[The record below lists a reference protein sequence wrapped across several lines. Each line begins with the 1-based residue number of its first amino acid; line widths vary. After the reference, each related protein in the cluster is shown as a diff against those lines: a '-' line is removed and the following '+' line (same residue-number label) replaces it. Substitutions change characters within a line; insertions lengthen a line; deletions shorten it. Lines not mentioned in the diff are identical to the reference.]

1 MSQDLGPNPTGRRP
15 PAPEEPFDRLF
26 LAEYGKV
33 VAVAHRVLADR
44 AEAEDVAQ
52 EVFMDFHR
60 KQRPTATYASGW
72 LYRAAVHTALN
83 RIRSRRRRQRR
94 ELTEGSGQEPRGV
107 DPQQGVEVEE
117 ERRRVRDAL
126 SRMPV
131 KSASVLALRYSGL
144 SYVEVGTAPGG
155 GAARPPPVGGRR
167 PGWRRPPSRRWRRRC
182 RRRSSRPPSS
192 RSLSTRPTCRASTRS
207 PAGPTS
213 SRAATPASRRPPPRR
228 RPRSSRV
235 FP

>member
-1 MSQDLGPNPTGRRP
+1 MGVEATSATPMSHEVEPAPSRRRP

-52 EVFMDFHR
+52 EVFLDFHR
-60 KQRPTATYASGW
+60 KQPPTAPYASGW
-72 LYRAAVHTALN
+72 LHTAAAHTALN

-94 ELTEGSGQEPRGV
+94 EQVEAGTQEPRVV
-107 DPQQGVEVEE
+107 DPQQVVEIEE

-126 SRMPV
+126 TRLPV

-144 SYVEVGTAPGG
+144 SYVEVGAALGV
-155 GAARPPPVGGRR
+155 GAGQVGTLLRR
-167 PGWRRPPSRRWRRRC
+167 AEQALRKEM
-182 RRRSSRPPSS
+182 
-192 RSLSTRPTCRASTRS
+192 TR
-207 PAGPTS
+207 
-213 SRAATPASRRPPPRR
+213 ATPE
-228 RPRSSRV
+228 
-235 FP
+235 

>member
-1 MSQDLGPNPTGRRP
+1 MGVEATSATPMSNDLEPAPSRRRQ

-33 VAVAHRVLADR
+33 VAVANRVLADR

-94 ELTEGSGQEPRGV
+94 ELSEVSGQEPRVV
-107 DPQQGVEVEE
+107 DPQQVVEVEE

-126 SRMPV
+126 ARLPV

-144 SYVEVGTAPGG
+144 SYVEVGTALG
-155 GAARPPPVGGRR
+155 VGSGQVGTLLRR
-167 PGWRRPPSRRWRRRC
+167 AEQALRKEM
-182 RRRSSRPPSS
+182 
-192 RSLSTRPTCRASTRS
+192 TR
-207 PAGPTS
+207 
-213 SRAATPASRRPPPRR
+213 ATPE
-228 RPRSSRV
+228 
-235 FP
+235 